1 MYIVTGAVGFIGT
14 CLVRELNDRGI
25 ENILI
30 VDRLDK
36 SSKWKNFQEM
46 KFFDYVDADSFL
58 EMLYDFPDEL
68 ADKVQGVFH
77 LGACSSTTEMDMNFL
92 MENNVNYSKAVF
104 EFFALLIRF
113 PFICVLCSDLW

>member
-1 MYIVTGAVGFIGT
+1 ME
-14 CLVRELNDRGI
+14 EL
-25 ENILI
+25 
-30 VDRLDK
+30 
-36 SSKWKNFQEM
+36 SEM

-68 ADKVQGVFH
+68 AEKVQGVFH

-104 EFFALLIRF
+104 EFCSAHQVPLLYASSAATYGDGENGYDDE
-113 PFICVLCSDLW
+113 SDISELKPLNPMDNQSSFLINGRLSKQ